1 VICFH
6 IFVDFHNFF
15 HVLLTHPAHY
25 RFVLARFRSDR
36 PKIPLH
42 RLVLGDIVVVALQFI
57 GECATL
63 LYKLVVP
70 VHTGVH
76 VTGL

>member
-6 IFVDFHNFF
+6 IFVDFHDFL
-15 HVLLTHPAHY
+15 HIARTHPAHQ

-36 PKIPLH
+36 PEIPLH
-42 RLVLGDIVVVALQFI
+42 GLVLGDVVVVALQFI
-57 GECATL
+57 GERATL

-70 VHTGVH
+70 VHTGIH
-76 VTGL
+76 VAGL